1 MSFFDDL
8 PKTYDKV
15 ATLANG
21 VKILKKQK
29 MFDSH
34 AYSQQKVGKKNPIS
48 KTKLRTK
55 K

>member
-15 ATLANG
+15 VNLDNG

-29 MFDSH
+29 LFETHS
-34 AYSQQKVGKKNPIS
+34 YSQ
-48 KTKLRTK
+48 
-55 K
+55 